1 MMSTIATNVVI
12 QIQEK
17 YQSNSGRNFILKDIT
32 RHIFKIMAKEG
43 NIKEK
48 EEEPRRGK
56 LSYDELNSAATQ
68 LYSQLQTAR
77 EENRK
82 LTEQLKIFQANEYY
96 VRLEWLWKVITTKD
110 VKLPDKFLK
119 ARIAEFIDLMTP
131 VENKDGKEASDSE
144 KQSV

>member
-1 MMSTIATNVVI
+1 
-12 QIQEK
+12 
-17 YQSNSGRNFILKDIT
+17 
-32 RHIFKIMAKEG
+32 MAKEG

-131 VENKDGKEASDSE
+131 VENKDIKEASDSE

>member
-1 MMSTIATNVVI
+1 
-12 QIQEK
+12 
-17 YQSNSGRNFILKDIT
+17 
-32 RHIFKIMAKEG
+32 MAKED

-48 EEEPRRGK
+48 EEPRRGK

-96 VRLEWLWKVITTKD
+96 VRLDWLWKVITAKD

-119 ARIAEFIDLMTP
+119 ARMAEFIELMTP
-131 VENKDGKEASDSE
+131 VETKDDKEASDSE
-144 KQSV
+144 K